1 MKKLYLIFITLTL
14 LSGCSS
20 NNSLYRKLSKDDKG
34 NNHYK
39 GHYKIGEEYK
49 IKDETYKP
57 GKNLKYDETGIGS
70 WYGSKHGFHG
80 KKTANGDLYN
90 KHMLTAAH
98 RTLPMPSMVKVTNLA
113 NNKAIIVMVNDRGP
127 FSKGRI
133 IDVSESAAKLLDF
146 KQKGTAKLRV
156 QYLDK
161 ETKELLHNLALKP
174 KHGAKAT
181 KKVKNQK
188 CSVNCHIK
196 LINMK
201 HKLI

>member
-1 MKKLYLIFITLTL
+1 
-14 LSGCSS
+14 
-20 NNSLYRKLSKDDKG
+20 
-34 NNHYK
+34 
-39 GHYKIGEEYK
+39 
-49 IKDETYKP
+49 
-57 GKNLKYDETGIGS
+57 
-70 WYGSKHGFHG
+70 
-80 KKTANGDLYN
+80 
-90 KHMLTAAH
+90 MLTAAH

-113 NNKAIIVMVNDRGP
+113 NNKAIIVMINDRGP

>member
-20 NNSLYRKLSKDDKG
+20 NSSLYRKLSKEDKG

-113 NNKAIIVMVNDRGP
+113 NNKAIIVMINDRGP